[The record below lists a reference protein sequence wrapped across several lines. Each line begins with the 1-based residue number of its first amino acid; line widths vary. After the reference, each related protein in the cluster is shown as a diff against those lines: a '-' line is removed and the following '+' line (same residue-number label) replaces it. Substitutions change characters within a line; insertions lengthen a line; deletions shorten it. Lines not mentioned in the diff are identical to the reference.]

1 MRNIFV
7 FLLIYGILTCV
18 SSAPNQLSQLT
29 PQSTLSL
36 IGLEEPYEPVTC
48 LQ

>member
-7 FLLIYGILTCV
+7 SLLIYGILTCIRP
-18 SSAPNQLSQLT
+18 ATNQLSQLL

-36 IGLEEPYEPVTC
+36 LGLEESYEPVTC
-48 LQ
+48 FQ